1 MILDKRMLEGHTR
14 LGGGRFDEKRVS
26 RVDVFE
32 LLEGNSRKTG
42 IVSRC
47 DDVWSVPVRWWSPL
61 RGFASRPNDFVVLS
75 TACRATAT

>member
-47 DDVWSVPVRWWSPL
+47 DDVWSVPVR
-61 RGFASRPNDFVVLS
+61 
-75 TACRATAT
+75 